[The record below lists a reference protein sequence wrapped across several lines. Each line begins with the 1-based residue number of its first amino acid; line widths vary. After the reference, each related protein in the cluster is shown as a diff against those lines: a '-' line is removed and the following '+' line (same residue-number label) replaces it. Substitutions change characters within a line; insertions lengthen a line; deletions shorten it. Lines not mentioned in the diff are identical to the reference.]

1 MEVKM
6 AEICIKVPEK
16 IPASTL
22 RRKINEL
29 IIEEEMRWVLF
40 DKCKNELSFTVK
52 ELDELEIAREAAWKE
67 TKKKYDL

>member
-1 MEVKM
+1 M
-6 AEICIKVPEK
+6 AEICIKVPEN

-22 RRKINEL
+22 RRKIEEL

-40 DKCKNELSFTVK
+40 DKCKNELSLSVK

-67 TKKKYDL
+67 TKKKYGL